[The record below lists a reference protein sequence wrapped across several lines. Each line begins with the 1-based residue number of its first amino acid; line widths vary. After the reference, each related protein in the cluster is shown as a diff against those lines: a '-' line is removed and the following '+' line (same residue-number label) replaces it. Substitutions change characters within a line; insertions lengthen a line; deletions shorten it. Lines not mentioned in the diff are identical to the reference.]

1 MAVLD
6 RSELEASPLADLHAI
21 ADQLGLD
28 GFRRLRKADLIDAIL
43 GEPANGRDGAGAA
56 GHDPDSR
63 EDSEGSGR
71 LNADEEAGA
80 GSSARARG
88 GSTSTGAARKR
99 RAPRLRRGAGSKGE
113 AEGTSADERES
124 SSASRSSASSSS
136 SSSSSDASDSS
147 RRGRGAGER
156 DGRSGRGGRG
166 AAPSDGRAG
175 APSSKA
181 KIDGDEDGARSAEGV
196 VELLGNGS
204 AFLRVDPPE
213 PSDDDVYISAAQVRR
228 CELVSGDRVTGPVR
242 TPRRSERYPSLV
254 RIDTINGASA
264 DAVSESAHYEDLP
277 VAYPSQ
283 RFALNAGD
291 PTLDA
296 IEWLTP
302 LGRGSRA
309 VIVGPARAGKTETL
323 RRLLGVLAGSDAVDR
338 GSETAA
344 TDTGPADW
352 PGALAPQGEAAGE
365 AAPAGK
371 AGSLEVTVVLAGA
384 RPEEIAEWREGQEGQ
399 DGGLPIPVAALS
411 FAASA
416 DAQGQA
422 VERAIEAAKRVAARG
437 GDAVVLIDGLDGM
450 HPPAARKTL
459 AAARNLRD
467 GGSLTVIATATRPF
481 GGETTVI
488 ALDAGLTGS
497 GLPILDLAAS
507 GTLKAE
513 LLVGEGGAKAIAKAR
528 AEARG

>member
-1 MAVLD
+1 MSVLD

-28 GFRRLRKADLIDAIL
+28 GFRRLRKGDLIDAIL
-43 GEPANGRDGAGAA
+43 GESANGREGS
-56 GHDPDSR
+56 DSGR
-63 EDSEGSGR
+63 DSDSLRDSEESGR
-71 LNADEEAGA
+71 QSTDSESGG
-80 GSSARARG
+80 GSSDRSQG
-88 GSTSTGAARKR
+88 GSTAAGARKR
-99 RAPRLRRGAGSKGE
+99 RTPRLRRGAGSKGE
-113 AEGTSADERES
+113 AEDVSADERES
-124 SSASRSSASSSS
+124 PSASRS
-136 SSSSSDASDSS
+136 SSSSSDTSDSS
-147 RRGRGAGER
+147 RRGRSGGER
-156 DGRSGRGGRG
+156 DGRGGRSGRGT
-166 AAPSDGRAG
+166 AQPNGRAG
-175 APSSKA
+175 ASPSNA
-181 KIDGDEDGARSAEGV
+181 KVGEDSDGARSAEGV

-242 TPRRSERYPSLV
+242 TPRRSERYPSLL

-264 DAVSESAHYEDLP
+264 DAVSEGAHYEDLP
-277 VAYPSQ
+277 VVYPSE
-283 RFALNAGD
+283 RLALNAGD

-309 VIVGPARAGKTETL
+309 VIVGPPRAGKTETL
-323 RRLLGVLAGSDAVDR
+323 RRLLSAVTAGPA
-338 GSETAA
+338 GAGGGLETA
-344 TDTGPADW
+344 DTAPANL
-352 PGALAPQGEAAGE
+352 PGAAATASVGE
-365 AAPAGK
+365 

-384 RPEEIAEWREGQEGQ
+384 RPEEIAEWREG
-399 DGGLPIPVAALS
+399 PAAPVTALS

-422 VERAIEAAKRVAARG
+422 VERAIEAAKRIAARG

-450 HPPAARKTL
+450 HPPAARKAL

-467 GGSLTVIATATRPF
+467 GGSLTVIATAARPF
-481 GGETTVI
+481 GGETAVI
-488 ALDAGLTGS
+488 ALDAGLTDS
-497 GLPILDLAAS
+497 GLPILDLAGS
-507 GTLKAE
+507 GTLNAE
-513 LLVGEGGAKAIAKAR
+513 LLVGEDGAKAIAKAR